1 MKKIFK
7 RISILSVMAAAVWTV
22 NVFASASRTVTEYL
36 EERGDA
42 PKIMAMGEGHAY
54 HNYDTTFYH
63 VDCQAAAKPDLED
76 DLITQEKLANA
87 PEASFD
93 KILLCNIP
101 TTVFNGEIEN
111 DTAVRTETGFK
122 LENPDLVLNI
132 FKGLARL
139 LKDGG
144 TLEFNYMWGGNFAS
158 NDEHK
163 AQLHGLLVKGLLN
176 PFNQW
181 LTQEDFEAFN
191 DERPRFEA
199 AYTAQLKEFFQNAG
213 FSDCM
218 LTERI
223 LGGGPCAQK
232 PYNAETFVT
241 HPGWFVVTK

>member
-7 RISILSVMAAAVWTV
+7 RISILSVMATAVWGV
-22 NVFASASRTVTEYL
+22 NVSASRTVSEYL
-36 EERGDA
+36 EERGNA
-42 PKIMAMGEGHAY
+42 PKIMAIGEGHAY
-54 HNYDTTFYH
+54 NNYDSTFYQ
-63 VDCQAAAKPDLED
+63 VDCESSANPDLED
-76 DLITQEKLANA
+76 DVVTQGKLSTA

-111 DTAVRTETGFK
+111 GTAVRTERGLK
-122 LENPDLVLNI
+122 LENPHLVLNI

-144 TLEFNYMWGGNFAS
+144 TLEFNYMWGGNFAE

-163 AQLHGLLVKGLLN
+163 AQLHGYLVKGLLN

-181 LTQEDFEAFN
+181 LTKEDFDVFN
-191 DERPRFEA
+191 DEHPRFEA

-213 FSDCM
+213 FSDCVM
-218 LTERI
+218 TQRNV
-223 LGGGPCAQK
+223 GGQAAQK
-232 PYNAETFVT
+232 PYNVDTFVT

>member
-7 RISILSVMAAAVWTV
+7 RISILSVMATAAWSV
-22 NVFASASRTVTEYL
+22 NVSASRTVTEYL
-36 EERGDA
+36 EERGEA
-42 PKIMAMGEGHAY
+42 AKIMAIGEGHAY
-54 HNYDTTFYH
+54 NHYDLTFYQ
-63 VDCQAAAKPDLED
+63 VDCAAVVQPDLED
-76 DLITQEKLANA
+76 DLVTQEKLATA

-111 DTAVRTETGFK
+111 GTAVKTETGLK
-122 LENPDLVLNI
+122 LENPDLVLKI

-144 TLEFNYMWGGNFAS
+144 TLEFNNMWGGNFAR

-163 AQLHGLLVKGLLN
+163 GQLHGYLVKGLFN

-181 LTQEDFEAFN
+181 LTKEDFDVFN

-199 AYTAQLKEFFQNAG
+199 GYTAQLKEFFQNAG
-213 FSDCM
+213 FSDCVM
-218 LTERI
+218 TQRNAGAEL
-223 LGGGPCAQK
+223 AQK